1 MTFGFSLYAISL
13 LVILVIYF
21 RRVDNITG
29 EQVYWKMKGMSSLT
43 LEVSNSFSQFSV

>member
-29 EQVYWKMKGMSSLT
+29 EQVYWKMKGVPLLT
-43 LEVSNSFSQFSV
+43 MEVSNSFSQFSV